1 MVNTNVQS
9 KRIFDRDYYRDLQN
23 KDFLF
28 FKEISH
34 KSYNALQGYDIEH
47 NDISE
52 VDESHFSEQTDG
64 VATTELNMPMEKC

>member
-1 MVNTNVQS
+1 MFNP
-9 KRIFDRDYYRDLQN
+9 KGFLIEIIIEIYKIKIF
-23 KDFLF
+23 FF

-34 KSYNALQGYDIEH
+34 KSHNALQGYDIEH

-52 VDESHFSEQTDG
+52 VGESHFSEQADG